1 MRRKYSFLFST
12 ILALFLMACGG
23 KDCPTPEPVPEW
35 KTEVFDLTFPYRAK
49 LTWRPALG
57 ANQNAVLFTCGLG
70 YRCGADGAG
79 ASYYSEELLENVR
92 KLGLATALIDL
103 SGSGAADRGEG
114 DRIGLDQRAAELYQA
129 RWEVLGQFGVVLV
142 GHSIGAATALRA
154 AAKFGTFKGVAALGF
169 APFSKQS
176 NVPSKVI
183 MDLANQGPYIQFPMA
198 LRKAFFFYDPGTDA
212 AGYAKDVVLSDPFP
226 RKLFSD
232 ALALFQDASPLELG
246 KIRVPVYVQQY
257 QMDAVYQPTQNWSYA
272 KTDLFQDVGHS
283 AELHKDPGPTR
294 TALLAWLKQFVK

>member
-1 MRRKYSFLFST
+1 MKRNVRNFLFSL
-12 ILALFLMACGG
+12 IAVFLLVACG
-23 KDCPTPEPVPEW
+23 KDCPTPPPLPEW
-35 KTEVFDLTFPYRAK
+35 KTEVVDTTFPYKVR

-57 ANQNAVLFTCGLG
+57 SNQNAVAFVCGLG
-70 YRCGADGAG
+70 YRCGGDGAG
-79 ASYYSEELLENVR
+79 VSYYSQDLLQRVQD
-92 KLGLATALIDL
+92 LGLATALIDL
-103 SGSGAADRGEG
+103 SGSGNANRDEG
-114 DRIGLDQRAAELYQA
+114 DRVGLDQRAAELYRA
-129 RWEVLGQFGVVLV
+129 RWEVLGQFGVVYV

-154 AAKFGTFKGVAALGF
+154 AAKFGSVNGVAGLGF
-169 APFSKQS
+169 TPFSKPPAVS
-176 NVPSKVI
+176 DKVI
-183 MDLANQGPYIQFPMA
+183 MSLANQGPYIQFPMA